1 VDGVQFGLITVL
13 VLVNLFALTWASL
26 QDRKARAKPAPKIY
40 EIHLEGTKVFSDVDL
55 AEIQKAAKDQLH
67 NAAQDA
73 AQRLQKSLNNSVD
86 QVASDISDRLA
97 TDLRAEFEKY
107 HVSLSALRD
116 QTIDQ
121 FGKIQQDLDHRRL
134 ELIEH
139 VDRQV
144 ALEQEKRLIRFNER
158 MNDVVTSYIAE
169 SLGNQVDLGAQTDYI
184 LQTLEANKEQIKRD
198 ILS

>member
-1 VDGVQFGLITVL
+1 MDGVQFGLIAVL
-13 VLVNLFALTWASL
+13 ILVNLFALTWASL
-26 QDRKARAKPAPKIY
+26 QDRKARAKPTPKIY

-67 NAAQDA
+67 HAAQDA

-86 QVASDISDRLA
+86 QVAADINDRLA

-107 HVSLSALRD
+107 QVSLSALRD

-121 FGKIQQDLDHRRL
+121 FSKIQQDLDHRRL